1 MKPQGAADVVMSNE
15 FLPTRRRLLA
25 ASALAVTGLGL
36 ADAAAHPLPATPQ
49 CHDGDEPTVRQTEGP
64 YFKPS
69 SPQRT
74 ELVEAGT
81 RGRLVEISGQVL
93 TRSCAPVA
101 RALLDLWHADEWG
114 EYDNKGFRYRGHIFT
129 DGEGRY
135 RFRTILPAIYPGR
148 TRHYHVKVQAPE
160 RPVLTTQL
168 YFPDEPGNRRDGLF
182 RRELVM
188 RMAEAGDGLSAR
200 FDFVVDM
207 R

>member
-1 MKPQGAADVVMSNE
+1 MPSE
-15 FLPTRRRLLA
+15 FDPTRRRLLA
-25 ASALAVTGLGL
+25 ASALAVTGFVFEE
-36 ADAAAHPLPATPQ
+36 ASAQQLPSTPQ

-69 SPQRT
+69 SPQRAD
-74 ELVEAGT
+74 LVEPNSQ
-81 RGRLVEISGQVL
+81 GRLVEINGQVL
-93 TRSCAPVA
+93 TRACRPVA
-101 RALLDLWHADEWG
+101 RALIDLWHADERG
-114 EYDNKGFRYRGHIFT
+114 DYDNAGFRYRGHIFT
-129 DGEGRY
+129 EAEGRY
-135 RFRTILPAIYPGR
+135 RFRTILPALYPGR